1 MDCRWLRIE
10 SLTSISEGGHSLT
23 QSYHAIEDFTSS
35 HTCTVSQLSTHI
47 LHQGA
52 TQAPMHRV
60 IPHLEVHMGY
70 WGGFLEEE
78 AQQETGILK

>member
-1 MDCRWLRIE
+1 
-10 SLTSISEGGHSLT
+10 
-23 QSYHAIEDFTSS
+23 
-35 HTCTVSQLSTHI
+35 
-47 LHQGA
+47 
-52 TQAPMHRV
+52 MHRV